1 MGQRHYRLHDNDADS
16 HHACPAHIR
25 GFPLNQEITPAIEEK
40 IHSPADPARGKDDTS
55 TLLLALAGVVGLF
68 QMATHVVPFGKGF
81 EMVAI
86 AQNLAEHGTYANPFG
101 VLATGPTAA
110 NPPLYPFLLAVA
122 FRLLHS
128 LDLVALA
135 ATAANIIANAITAT
149 LLPRVSI
156 LFYGDKRPGIVAAIL
171 WIFACPLL
179 PAWDVEFTVL
189 TILIFCLF
197 TSATMAKS
205 RSSLTAVTAGLLA
218 SALFLLNPS
227 TLFIFGPWALW
238 LAFERRKALGQAFA
252 YCSITFAVLLM
263 VGSAWGFRNKQQLGA
278 FAIRTN
284 LGMAL
289 YVSNN
294 DCASPSLKESEQ
306 NFCHEAHHPNTS
318 IEEARLL
325 ISLGEIRY
333 DRLREADAKTWM
345 RTHPSAFRHLTLGRI
360 RDFWFPVPWDSRFES
375 AVIWLATALSIPGLV
390 IMGRRH
396 DRVLVFVLLALL
408 IYPLMYY
415 IIISDVRYRL
425 PVLWLSLLPAGS
437 FVIWVWDRA
446 RKQPQLRGDA

>member
-1 MGQRHYRLHDNDADS
+1 MRLCHYRLHDNADS
-16 HHACPAHIR
+16 RHTCPELIR
-25 GFPLNQEITPAIEEK
+25 GFLLKQEITPAIEART
-40 IHSPADPARGKDDTS
+40 HGPAAPAQGKDDS
-55 TLLLALAGVVGLF
+55 SILLLALAGIVGLF

-86 AQNLAEHGTYANPFG
+86 AQNLAEHGAYANPFG
-101 VLATGPTAA
+101 VLDTGPTAA
-110 NPPLYPFLLAVA
+110 NPPLYPFILAIG

-128 LDLVALA
+128 FDLVALA
-135 ATAANIIANAITAT
+135 ATAANIIVNAITAA
-149 LLPRVSI
+149 LLPRVSV
-156 LFYGDKRPGIVAAIL
+156 LFYRDKRAGIVAAIL

-179 PAWDVEFTVL
+179 PNWDAEFTVL

-205 RSSLTAVTAGLLA
+205 RSHITAIAAGLLA
-218 SALFLLNPS
+218 SALFLFNPS
-227 TLFIFGPWALW
+227 TLLIFGPWILW
-238 LAFERRKALGQAFA
+238 LAFERRNALPQVVA
-252 YCSITFAVLLM
+252 YCSIALAVLL
-263 VGSAWGFRNKQQLGA
+263 VVASGWGFRNKQQLGA

-294 DCASPSLKESEQ
+294 DCARPSLKESEE

-325 ISLGEIRY
+325 ISLGEVRY
-333 DRLREADAKTWM
+333 DRLRTADAKTWM
-345 RTHPSAFRHLTLGRI
+345 RTHPSAFRHLTLCRI

-390 IMGRRH
+390 IMALRR
-396 DRVLVFVLLALL
+396 DRALFYTL
-408 IYPLMYY
+408 SALGIYPMMYY
-415 IIISDVRYRL
+415 IVISDVRYRL
-425 PVLWLSLLPAGS
+425 PVLWLSLLPAGQ
-437 FVIWVWDRA
+437 FAVWMWDRFKA
-446 RKQPQLRGDA
+446 PTRAAAQ